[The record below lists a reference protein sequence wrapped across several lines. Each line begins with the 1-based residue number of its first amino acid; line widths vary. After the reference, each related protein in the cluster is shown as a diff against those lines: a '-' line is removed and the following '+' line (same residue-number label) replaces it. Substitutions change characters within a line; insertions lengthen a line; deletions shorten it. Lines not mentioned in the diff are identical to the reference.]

1 MSDAEFNIIDE
12 KIGLFG
18 GTLLLVG
25 NVIAMT
31 AFLLPAHLI
40 ADDGLGPEVAI
51 AMLLVILPVTF
62 SILSTLQIGGA
73 MPAAGGSYVYGSRLI
88 SPFFGFL
95 LPWIVVPS
103 IWLGQL
109 YLAFGFAEFMRFFPT
124 FDWIPMWALMYAV
137 MIPFIV
143 LNVLGIRIVTQVQ
156 IVLVSIIIGGML
168 LFIVPGSFH
177 IDTANYSGMFQSGT
191 GAFFLAIV
199 SLSIAMHGFNLAT
212 DLGEELEDPV
222 KNIPR
227 VLGLSAVISIGLMVL
242 LVVVAV
248 GVVPLEFYVENRDAG
263 VAYAAFEFLPSAG
276 AYLVAAAAVVGAF
289 TSLNTLYTAYS
300 RQLMRAARDEAIPLY
315 FAKLHPEY
323 QTPYRAILLLAV
335 PALIMVPPISQTTPV
350 LMAAVLSI
358 TSMIGAVVSAV
369 ALWNL
374 PKRFERRYEYSIYK
388 LPKPFLKFVAVA
400 SATVSLVFLAGVS
413 LSIGWVLAIIFG
425 WIVLAYPAYRY
436 RVRSLREK
444 KDVDLRKRMKSLHD
458 YEEER
463 AESGSRAGRSEA
475 DETETDSDT
484 DAETDATGTSPANE
498 D

>member
-1 MSDAEFNIIDE
+1 MADAEFSVIDQ

-51 AMLLVILPVTF
+51 AMVLVVLPVTF
-62 SILSTLQIGGA
+62 SILSTLQVGGA

-95 LPWIVVPS
+95 LPWLVIPS

-143 LNVLGIRIVTQVQ
+143 LNVLGIRIVAQVQ
-156 IVLVSIIIGGML
+156 MILVAIIIGGMV
-168 LFIVPGSFH
+168 LFIVPGSFY
-177 IDTANYSGMFQSGT
+177 IDAANYTGMFDAGV
-191 GAFFLAIV
+191 GPFFVAII

-212 DLGEELEDPV
+212 DLGEELENPV
-222 KNIPR
+222 ENIPR
-227 VLGLSAVISIGLMVL
+227 VLGLSAVISIGLMVT
-242 LVVVAV
+242 LVVVAM
-248 GVVPLEFYVENRDAG
+248 GVVPTEFYVENRDAG
-263 VAYAAFEFLPSAG
+263 VAMAAFEFLPWWG

-289 TSLNTLYTAYS
+289 TSINTLYTAYS

-315 FAKLHPEY
+315 FAKLHPDYE
-323 QTPYRAILLLAV
+323 TPYRAILLLAI
-335 PALIMVPPISQTTPV
+335 PALLMVVPMSQTTPV
-350 LMAAVLSI
+350 IMAAVLSI
-358 TSMIGAVVSAV
+358 TSLIGAIISSV

-388 LPKPFLKFVAVA
+388 LPRPVLKFVAIA
-400 SATVSLVFLAGVS
+400 SALVATVFLAGVS
-413 LSIGWVLAIIFG
+413 LELGWVLAIIFG
-425 WIVLAYPAYRY
+425 WMLLAYPAYRY
-436 RVRSLREK
+436 RVRWLGTH
-444 KDVDLRKRMKSLHD
+444 KDVDLRERMQSLHD

-463 AESGSRAGRSEA
+463 AESGSRATDSRSDA
-475 DETETDSDT
+475 DGSGELDDGETEP
-484 DAETDATGTSPANE
+484 SPAE
-498 D
+498 E

>member
-1 MSDAEFNIIDE
+1 MSEAEFKVIDQ

-40 ADDGLGPEVAI
+40 ADDGLGPEVAV
-51 AMLLVILPVTF
+51 AMLLVVLPITF
-62 SILSTLQIGGA
+62 SILSTLQVGGA

-137 MIPFIV
+137 MVPFIV
-143 LNVLGIRIVTQVQ
+143 LNILGIRIVAQVQ
-156 IVLVSIIIGGML
+156 MVLVAIIVGGML
-168 LFIVPGSFH
+168 LFILPGTFV
-177 IDTANYSGMFQSGT
+177 IDTANYSGMFEAGI
-191 GAFFLAIV
+191 GPFFVAVI

-212 DLGEELEDPV
+212 DLGEELENPV

-227 VLGLSAVISIGLMVL
+227 VLGLSAVISIGLMVA

-248 GVVPLEFYVENRDAG
+248 GVVPTEFYVENRDAG
-263 VAYAAFEFLPSAG
+263 VAMAAFEFLPQWSA
-276 AYLVAAAAVVGAF
+276 YIVAAAAVVGAF
-289 TSLNTLYTAYS
+289 TSINTLYTAYS
-300 RQLMRAARDEAIPLY
+300 RQVMRAARDEAIPLY

-323 QTPYRAILLLAV
+323 QTPYRSILLLAV
-335 PALIMVPPISQTTPV
+335 PALIMVPPMSQTSPV
-350 LMAAVLSI
+350 IMASVLAM
-358 TSMIGAVVSAV
+358 TSMIGAIISSV

-374 PKRFERRYEYSIYK
+374 PRRFERRYEYSIYK
-388 LPKPFLKFVAVA
+388 LPLPFLKFVAIA
-400 SATVSLVFLAGVS
+400 SATVSTLFLLGVS
-413 LSIGWVLAIIFG
+413 LELSWILAIIFG
-425 WIVLAYPAYRY
+425 WMIVAYPVYRY

-444 KDVDLRKRMKSLHD
+444 KGIDLRKRMQSLHD
-458 YEEER
+458 YEQQR
-463 AESGSRAGRSEA
+463 AEEGARAA
-475 DETETDSDT
+475 DVEPDQTTPGDDVSPTED
-484 DAETDATGTSPANE
+484 
-498 D
+498 

>member
-1 MSDAEFNIIDE
+1 MSEADFSVIDQ

-51 AMLLVILPVTF
+51 AMMLVVLPITF
-62 SILSTLQIGGA
+62 SILSTLQVGGA

-137 MIPFIV
+137 MVPFIV
-143 LNVLGIRIVTQVQ
+143 LNILGIRIVAQVQ
-156 IVLVSIIIGGML
+156 MVLVAIIVGGML
-168 LFIVPGSFH
+168 LFILPGTFA
-177 IDTANYSGMFQSGT
+177 IDTANYSGMFEAGI
-191 GAFFLAIV
+191 GPFFVAVI

-212 DLGEELEDPV
+212 DLGEELENPV

-227 VLGLSAVISIGLMVL
+227 VLGLSAVISIGLMVA

-248 GVVPLEFYVENRDAG
+248 GVVPTEFYVENRDAG
-263 VAYAAFEFLPSAG
+263 VALAAFEFLPWWG

-289 TSLNTLYTAYS
+289 TSINTLYTAYS
-300 RQLMRAARDEAIPLY
+300 RQIMRAARDEAIPLY

-323 QTPYRAILLLAV
+323 QTPYRSILLLAV
-335 PALIMVPPISQTTPV
+335 PALIMVPPMSQTTPV
-350 LMAAVLSI
+350 IMASVLAM
-358 TSMIGAVVSAV
+358 TSMIGGIISSV

-388 LPKPFLKFVAVA
+388 LPLPFLKFVAIA
-400 SATVSLVFLAGVS
+400 SATVSTVFLLGVS
-413 LSIGWVLAIIFG
+413 LELSWILAIIFG
-425 WIVLAYPAYRY
+425 WMALAYPAYRY

-444 KDVDLRKRMKSLHD
+444 KGIDLRKRMQSLHD
-458 YEEER
+458 YEEQR
-463 AESGSRAGRSEA
+463 AEDGSRASTESA
-475 DETETDSDT
+475 DADADIDGTEPGD
-484 DAETDATGTSPANE
+484 DASPAE

>member
-1 MSDAEFNIIDE
+1 MSDAEFSLIDE

-18 GTLLLVG
+18 GTLLIVG

-95 LPWIVVPS
+95 LPWIVIPS

-109 YLAFGFAEFMRFFPT
+109 YLAFGFAEFVSFFPT

-137 MIPFIV
+137 MIPFVV
-143 LNVLGIRIVTQVQ
+143 LNVLGIRLVTQVQ

-168 LFIVPGSFH
+168 LFILPGTLH
-177 IDTANYSGMFQSGT
+177 VDTGNYSGMFESGM
-191 GAFFLAIV
+191 GPFFLAVV
-199 SLSIAMHGFNLAT
+199 SLSIAMHGFGLAT

-222 KNIPR
+222 TNIPR
-227 VLGLSAVISIGLMVL
+227 VLGLSAVISIGLMVA

-248 GVVPLEFYVENRDAG
+248 GVVPTEFYVENRDAG
-263 VAYAAFEFLPSAG
+263 VAYAAFEFLPSGG
-276 AYLVAAAAVVGAF
+276 AYVVAFAAVVGAF

-315 FAKLHPEY
+315 FARLHPEY

-335 PALIMVPPISQTTPV
+335 PALIMVPPMSQTTPV
-350 LMAAVLSI
+350 IMASVLAM
-358 TSMIGAVVSAV
+358 TSMIGAIISSI

-388 LPKPFLKFVAVA
+388 LPLPFLKFVAVGSA
-400 SATVSLVFLAGVS
+400 LVATVFLLGVS
-413 LSIGWVLAIIFG
+413 LELGWVLAIILG
-425 WIVLAYPAYRY
+425 WMVLAYPTYRY
-436 RVRSLREK
+436 RVRSLEAN
-444 KDVDLRKRMKSLHD
+444 KDVDLRRRMKSLHD

-463 AESGSRAGRSEA
+463 AEAGSRAGQEQSV
-475 DETETDSDT
+475 DTETDVDSS
-484 DAETDATGTSPANE
+484 SPAE

>member
-1 MSDAEFNIIDE
+1 MSDAEFSLIDE
-12 KIGLFG
+12 QIGLFG

-51 AMLLVILPVTF
+51 AMLLVVLPVTF

-95 LPWIVVPS
+95 LPWIVIPA

-109 YLAFGFAEFMRFFPT
+109 YLAFGFAEFVRFFPT

-143 LNVLGIRIVTQVQ
+143 LNVLGIRLVTQVQ

-168 LFIVPGSFH
+168 LFIVPGTLY
-177 IDTANYSGMFQSGT
+177 IDTGNYSGMFESGT
-191 GAFFLAIV
+191 GPFFVAIV
-199 SLSIAMHGFNLAT
+199 SLSIAMHGFGLAT
-212 DLGEELEDPV
+212 DLGEELKDPV
-222 KNIPR
+222 TNIPR
-227 VLGLSAVISIGLMVL
+227 VLGLSAVISIGLMVA

-248 GVVPLEFYVENRDAG
+248 GVVPTDFYVENRDAG
-263 VAYAAFEFLPSAG
+263 VAYAAFEFLPTGG
-276 AYLVAAAAVVGAF
+276 AYLVAFAAVVGAF

-315 FAKLHPEY
+315 FAKLHPTY

-350 LMAAVLSI
+350 LMASVLAM
-358 TSMIGAVVSAV
+358 TSMIGAIISSI

-374 PKRFERRYEYSIYK
+374 PKRFERRYQYSIYK
-388 LPKPFLKFVAVA
+388 LPLPFLKFVAVA
-400 SATVSLVFLAGVS
+400 SAVVAAVFLAGVS
-413 LSIGWVLAIIFG
+413 LELGWVLAIILG
-425 WIVLAYPAYRY
+425 WMVLAYPAYRY

-444 KDVDLRKRMKSLHD
+444 KGVDLKRRMKSLHD

-463 AESGSRAGRSEA
+463 AEAGSRAGRSDEA
-475 DETETDSDT
+475 DSIPDE
-484 DAETDATGTSPANE
+484 TSPPSTE

>member
-1 MSDAEFNIIDE
+1 MSNAEFKIIDE

-51 AMLLVILPVTF
+51 AMMLVILPVTF

-95 LPWIVVPS
+95 LPWIVIPS

-137 MIPFIV
+137 MIPFII
-143 LNVLGIRIVTQVQ
+143 LNILGIRIVTQVQ

-168 LFIVPGSFH
+168 LFIVPGSLY
-177 IDTANYSGMFQSGT
+177 IDTANYTGMFESGT

-248 GVVPLEFYVENRDAG
+248 GVVPLDFYIENRDAG
-263 VAYAAFEFLPSAG
+263 VAYAAFEFLPTGG
-276 AYLVAAAAVVGAF
+276 AYFVAFAAVVGAF

-315 FAKLHPEY
+315 FAKLHPKY
-323 QTPYRAILLLAV
+323 QTPHRAILLLAV
-335 PALIMVPPISQTTPV
+335 PALLMVPPISSTTPV
-350 LMAAVLSI
+350 IMAAILSI
-358 TSMIGAVVSAV
+358 TSMIGAIISAV

-388 LPKPFLKFVAVA
+388 LPRPVLKVVAIM
-400 SATVSLVFLAGVS
+400 SALVSSIFLAGVS
-413 LSIGWVLAIIFG
+413 LELGWILAIIFG
-425 WIVLAYPAYRY
+425 WIILAYPAYRY
-436 RVRSLREK
+436 RVRSLQEK
-444 KDVDLRKRMKSLHD
+444 KDVDLVKRMKSLHD
-458 YEEER
+458 YEEQR
-463 AESGSRAGRSEA
+463 AEEGSRASESETEA
-475 DETETDSDT
+475 ETETPETQSNT
-484 DAETDATGTSPANE
+484 SSTAED
-498 D
+498 